1 LVSLFKFTLQ
11 VLFLGSGDL
20 RNALKTAG
28 NRKNIANLDIH
39 LNDLNPSVVAR
50 NILILKIISADG
62 FDIQNE
68 EDRSFLWDLWYNAE
82 WPESTRKRFESFLNE
97 LLDNNLPDNIV
108 IPKNSSLVTLKTV
121 WSAWISII
129 SKSKLE
135 SDLFMKKI
143 QNERLIIHY
152 NCKTF

>member
-1 LVSLFKFTLQ
+1 MVSLFKFTLQ

-82 WPESTRKRFESFLNE
+82 WPESTRKRFESFLKE
-97 LLDNNLPDNIV
+97 LLDNNLPDNVV
-108 IPKNSSLVTLKTV
+108 IPKSSYLIDLETV
-121 WSAWISII
+121 YSKWTTIT
-129 SKSKLE
+129 SKSKSE
-135 SDLFMKKI
+135 SDLLMKKI
-143 QNERLIIHY
+143 QKER
-152 NCKTF
+152 

>member
-1 LVSLFKFTLQ
+1 
-11 VLFLGSGDL
+11 L

-68 EDRSFLWDLWYNAE
+68 EDRSFLWDLWYNSE
-82 WPESTRKRFESFLNE
+82 WPEATRTRFESVLKE
-97 LLDNNLPDNIV
+97 LLDNNLPDNVV
-108 IPKNSSLVTLKTV
+108 IQKNSYLLRNV
-121 WSAWISII
+121 WSAWISIT
-129 SKSKLE
+129 SKSESE

-143 QNERLIIHY
+143 QKER
-152 NCKTF
+152 

>member
-1 LVSLFKFTLQ
+1 M
-11 VLFLGSGDL
+11 

-39 LNDLNPSVVAR
+39 LNDVNPSVVAR
-50 NILILKIISADG
+50 NILILKIISTSG

-68 EDRSFLWDLWYNAE
+68 KDIFFLWDLWYNAE
-82 WPESTRKRFESFLNE
+82 WPEATRKRFESVLKE

-108 IPKNSSLVTLKTV
+108 IPKSSYMITLKTV

-129 SKSKLE
+129 AKSKSE

-143 QNERLIIHY
+143 QKER
-152 NCKTF
+152 

>member
-1 LVSLFKFTLQ
+1 M
-11 VLFLGSGDL
+11 

-28 NRKNIANLDIH
+28 NRKNTANLDIH
-39 LNDLNPSVVAR
+39 LNDVNPSVVAR

-82 WPESTRKRFESFLNE
+82 WPESTRKRFESFLKE
-97 LLDNNLPDNIV
+97 LLDNNLPDNVV
-108 IPKNSSLVTLKTV
+108 IPKSSYLRTLKTV
-121 WSAWISII
+121 WSTWISITAK
-129 SKSKLE
+129 SKSE

-143 QNERLIIHY
+143 QKER
-152 NCKTF
+152 